1 MKIRKKGA
9 LILII
14 GCIVSVIV
22 IILSLFLMIGQQPL
36 PPLPRNHGHIF
47 DIEMEYV
54 GKNDDGN
61 LVVRV
66 AELYRRYHNL
76 SEVKVYIFNVSG
88 EKINF
93 SENGITLLEAKQNHQ
108 NPQYDGNISYIDK
121 DSNGKVTI
129 GDEIIIK
136 SVENG
141 GVGNSKTGEQGYLK
155 LWAEGQG
162 DISLVGFW

>member
-1 MKIRKKGA
+1 MRIGRKKA

-14 GCIVSVIV
+14 GSIASVVI
-22 IILSLFLMIGQQPL
+22 IILSLFLMTGQQSL
-36 PPLPRNHGHIF
+36 PPLPPDHGHF

-54 GKNDDGN
+54 GKNADGN

-66 AELYRRYHNL
+66 AELYRRYHDL

-93 SENGITLLEAKQNHQ
+93 SENGITLLEAKQNYQ

-136 SVENG
+136 SVENE

-162 DISLVGFW
+162 DISLAGFW